1 MTLAL
6 PKQKEKWGKSI
17 ACLTIISGRGI
28 FFFGILA
35 WEDLDLVVEI
45 NVWELR
51 ELFRVLCKAAVT
63 VHNNYGN
70 VSMRLWDIFS
80 KVTILAECTT
90 LDWHA

>member
-17 ACLTIISGRGI
+17 ACLTIISGRGN

-45 NVWELR
+45 NV
-51 ELFRVLCKAAVT
+51 
-63 VHNNYGN
+63 
-70 VSMRLWDIFS
+70 
-80 KVTILAECTT
+80 
-90 LDWHA
+90 